1 MPLKNYTTSV
11 SAERT
16 VVEIMGILAA
26 KGAKEILT
34 EYDDSNCVSG
44 LSFRVDTPRG
54 RLPFRLPVDVDAV
67 HRTRATNGPRGGK
80 SPRGRPLRIMPAT
93 WLGGS

>member
-26 KGAKEILT
+26 KGLRRFSRNMT
-34 EYDDSNCVSG
+34 
-44 LSFRVDTPRG
+44 TPIASRG
-54 RLPFRLPVDVDAV
+54 
-67 HRTRATNGPRGGK
+67 
-80 SPRGRPLRIMPAT
+80 
-93 WLGGS
+93 